1 MQYASCTNPTRIF
14 LPFCIYRNKYCINFC
29 IYAYLFIFNEKYTGK
44 RLPAGIKH
52 TLFSE

>member
-1 MQYASCTNPTRIF
+1 MQYASCTNPTQIF
-14 LPFCIYRNKYCINFC
+14 LPFCIYRNKFCINFC
-29 IYAYLFIFNEKYTGK
+29 IYAYLFVCNEKYTSK

>member
-14 LPFCIYRNKYCINFC
+14 LPFCIYRNKSCISFF
-29 IYAYLFIFNEKYTGK
+29 IYAYLFVKIKKYTGK